1 MKLSISKIFSTLEAG
16 AGGYCIA
23 DGATKVADYISK
35 VDSIRDAVYQAATN
49 ITPEVITQA
58 NDLASKVNLERGSL
72 FEIAVGVAALGLAYW
87 MFKEDEIKELQK

>member
-1 MKLSISKIFSTLEAG
+1 MKPSISKFFSALEAG
-16 AGGYCIA
+16 VGGYLVA
-23 DGATKVADYISK
+23 DGTSKIADYISK

-72 FEIAVGVAALGLAYW
+72 VEIAAGVAVLGLAYW